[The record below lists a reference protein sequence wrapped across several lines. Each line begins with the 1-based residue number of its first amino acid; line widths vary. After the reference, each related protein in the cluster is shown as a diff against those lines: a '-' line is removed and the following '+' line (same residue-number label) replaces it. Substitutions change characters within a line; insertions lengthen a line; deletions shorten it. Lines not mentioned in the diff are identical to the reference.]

1 MFAIYGMSGQMFQGP
16 FEELRKVSPSLR
28 TARVR
33 RVAERGDLPPPVEP
47 WTSGA
52 GGHGGWHS
60 RSDQAVHAYASTQQ
74 PVQER
79 HPLSRVDDV
88 MTRVPLVLP
97 DTHTVWQAMQQLA
110 GDGISQ
116 APVVNPQNRLVGMLS
131 IADFMRPDRL
141 PDPDLNALVWRAH
154 MAQPVTAWMVSPVP
168 SVAPDTDIR
177 RLAVALQETGL
188 SGLPV
193 VVADG
198 VVVGFVS
205 RSDILRAV
213 THDPPLD
220 LWAG

>member
-1 MFAIYGMSGQMFQGP
+1 MFQIYGTSGQMFQGP

-33 RVAERGDLPPPVEP
+33 RVAERGDAAAVQPWMQSSPP
-47 WTSGA
+47 
-52 GGHGGWHS
+52 GGFHS
-60 RSDQAVHAYASTQQ
+60 VPEQAVHAYASTQQ
-74 PVQER
+74 PATTR

-88 MTRVPLVLP
+88 MTRDPIVFPATLN
-97 DTHTVWQAMQQLA
+97 VWEAMQRLA
-110 GDGISQ
+110 QDGVSQ
-116 APVVNPQNRLVGMLS
+116 APVVNARQRLVGMIS
-131 IADFMRPDRL
+131 MADFMQPERL
-141 PDPDLNALVWRAH
+141 PDPGLNALIWRTR
-154 MAQPVTAWMVSPVP
+154 MAQPVTEWMVSPVP

-177 RLAVALQETGL
+177 RLALALQETGL

-198 VVVGFVS
+198 VVIGFVS

-220 LWAG
+220 LWAR